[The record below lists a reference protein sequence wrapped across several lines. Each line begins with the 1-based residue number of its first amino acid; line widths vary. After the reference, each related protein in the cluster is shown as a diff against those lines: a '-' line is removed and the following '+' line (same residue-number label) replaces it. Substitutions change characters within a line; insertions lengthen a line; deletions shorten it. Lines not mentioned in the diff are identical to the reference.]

1 MPRNPLF
8 YPDDFPT
15 EKRGASTTANN
26 FETAINLLQT
36 NARDTALLQIH
47 ARRSAAQGI
56 VGNQGKITKISHDI
70 MPSYLVGNRI
80 NNSLVIGTTAYIPG
94 NYGLQCFSYH
104 NENFRRSSIKLEHD
118 LHYVVTTGNSE
129 SGKIGCG
136 VDWSG
141 AFSSVFNKIKYYP
154 KEFVEGAIAQLS
166 EPRIAAIGQIGDAT
180 RGIIAGGA
188 NKFGV
193 LQRNSST
200 YTHATDTIVAIA
212 NLLQIA
218 RFAPHGGLS
227 SKFAGY
233 ILGGSDAYFGGTP
246 LKSIEKVNYTTNI
259 GAATT
264 ISSTIEHS
272 HTVHA
277 AFGNANKGYLLGGS
291 NASPVNTKWASNV
304 ITGFTYSGEIATAL
318 SISLPNELTCSFG
331 AGSSEAGYV
340 FTGWV
345 EDSFNSLSN
354 TSVFKLRF
362 ADEQPF
368 LIEVKLLEDA
378 WDTGAVSDYGAG
390 FS

>member
-1 MPRNPLF
+1 MPRNLVF
-8 YPDDFPT
+8 YPDDFPAD
-15 EKRGASTTANN
+15 KRGASTTANS
-26 FETAINLLQT
+26 FETAINLLRT

-56 VGNQGKITKISHDI
+56 IGNQGKITNISHEI

-80 NNSLVIGTTAYIPG
+80 NNSLIIGTTAYIPG
-94 NYGLQCFSYH
+94 KDGLQCFSYH
-104 NENFRRSSIKLEHD
+104 NENFRRSSIRLEHD
-118 LHYVVTTGNSE
+118 LHYVVTTGNSL

-136 VDWSG
+136 QDASG
-141 AFSSVFNKIKYYP
+141 NCSHSFNKIKYYP

-188 NKFGV
+188 NRFGV
-193 LQRNSST
+193 LQRNSSI
-200 YTHATDTIVAIA
+200 YVHATDTILAIA

-233 ILGGSDAYFGGTP
+233 ILGGSNAYFTGTP
-246 LKSIEKVNYTTNI
+246 LKSIEKINYTTNI

-264 ISSTIEHS
+264 LSTTIGHS
-272 HTVHA
+272 HAVHA
-277 AFGNANKGYLLGGS
+277 AFGNTNKGYLAGGS
-291 NASPVNTKWASNV
+291 NASPINTKWASNT
-304 ITGFTYSGEIATAL
+304 ITGFTYSGENATPL
-318 SISLPNELTCSFG
+318 SITLPNELTCSFG

-362 ADEQPF
+362 ADEQSF
-368 LIEVKLLEDA
+368 LIEVRLLEDA